1 MSRPVL
7 TALLSLL
14 SLTVFQPF
22 SASAQVGAL
31 LSDLLK
37 QRPFLTFKQNGHVLT
52 GPGGVR
58 LETTLRGRYLEAATL
73 TLPTPAPATSAAAVA
88 APYIS
93 ALLGSD
99 VSTPLASYLA
109 REDVKAH
116 LPQGLT
122 VNAEPYDL
130 FMASDAGGLRFRVSL
145 KQVSGFAGV
154 PASRTLGKASAPI
167 VVRLYSD
174 FQCPYCRK
182 AELEAIPAVLR
193 QLGPDVRF
201 EFHHLPLEGLHPN
214 ARSAAEASVCAEQQG
229 KFWPF
234 KDALFRRTDW
244 QELNNPASIYAAVAA
259 QVGLNLASYGK
270 CASGRVGRAEVDAG
284 LAEAGRLHLNGTPSV
299 FVNGYPLS
307 DPYDPAS
314 YLRLISFVRG
324 K

>member
-7 TALLSLL
+7 PALLSLL
-14 SLTVFQPF
+14 CLTVFQPF
-22 SASAQVGAL
+22 PASAQVGAP

-37 QRPFLTFKQNGHVLT
+37 QRPFLTFKQNGRVLS

-73 TLPTPAPATSAAAVA
+73 TLPTPAPGTSAAVA
-88 APYIS
+88 APYLG

-99 VSTPLASYLA
+99 VSAPLASYLA
-109 REDVKAH
+109 REDVKAR

-122 VNAEPYDL
+122 VDAEPYDL

-145 KQVSGFAGV
+145 QQRSGFAGV
-154 PASRTLGKASAPI
+154 PAARTLGRASAPV

-244 QELNNPASIYAAVAA
+244 QELNNPAGIYAAVAA
-259 QVGLNLASYGK
+259 QIGLNLASYGK
-270 CASGRVGRAEVDAG
+270 CVASRAGKPEVDAG

-299 FVNGYPLS
+299 FVNGYPVG